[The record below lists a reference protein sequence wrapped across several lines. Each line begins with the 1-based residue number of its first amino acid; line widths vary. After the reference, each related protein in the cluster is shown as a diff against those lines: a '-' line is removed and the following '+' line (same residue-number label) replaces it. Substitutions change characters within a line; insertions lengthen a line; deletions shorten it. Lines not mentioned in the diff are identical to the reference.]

1 MHSKTPRKR
10 KAAAP
15 WRAILLVDHG
25 SRSPA
30 ANRVVA
36 ALARKLQRRLPGAIV
51 RFAHMELA
59 PPAIADAVDACVA
72 AGAREIVVHP
82 YFLAPGLHSSR
93 DVPALAR
100 AAARRHSGVRVRVTA
115 PLGGHDLLVEIVLD
129 RVRQEA
135 GMP

>member
-1 MHSKTPRKR
+1 MNSKTPRKR
-10 KAAAP
+10 SAAP
-15 WRAILLVDHG
+15 PQRAILLVDHG

-36 ALARKLQRRLPGAIV
+36 ALARKLRRRLPGAIV
-51 RFAHMELA
+51 HFAHMEVA
-59 PPAIADAVDACVA
+59 PPTIAEAVDACVA

-100 AAARRHSGVRVRVTA
+100 AAARRHRGVRVRVTD

-129 RVRQEA
+129 RVGNA
-135 GMP
+135 